1 MNHLGLVEH
10 LVALEGH
17 VAILNWFLAN
27 EPDDAKVR
35 LEIEGRCDRIE
46 SRVAQIRGAV
56 DVGRAKSNVH
66 VLGDR
71 PSPEAA

>member
-1 MNHLGLVEH
+1 MNRLGMVEH
-10 LVALEGH
+10 LVALDGH
-17 VAILNWFLAN
+17 LTVLNWFLAN

-46 SRVAQIRGAV
+46 SRVAQIRGVVEA
-56 DVGRAKSNVH
+56 GRSNVH

-71 PSPEAA
+71 PGGAAA